1 MALLHVKMDQ
11 IAEPSR
17 KRLAVPIALYVS
29 KIDQKFFRTR
39 LPLVQVIL
47 NEIDAFNQNVTTDC
61 NQFTHLPQIITE
73 TIC

>member
-1 MALLHVKMDQ
+1 MVIFFYLGNLALLHVEMDQ

-29 KIDQKFFRTR
+29 KIDQKFFRTK

-47 NEIDAFNQNVTTDC
+47 NEIDAFFSQLSSI
-61 NQFTHLPQIITE
+61 FPIF
-73 TIC
+73 